1 MACSSDAAGKSFS
14 QATKQTVAQTWDP
27 EILVSVIDR
36 DIVTCLPNLRAYA
49 RALARNVDQAD
60 DLVQSSIVRALSAAS
75 QYQPGTNFKA
85 WMFTILRNGYF
96 NELRHNRGITRP
108 IEAADL
114 EAYSTPAN
122 QQAGLEFGDFH
133 RVFSQ
138 LPAEQREALVLVG
151 AEGYAYGEAAAI
163 CKCPI
168 GTIKSR
174 VGRAR
179 SELKRMITMGEIP
192 ARRRSKPRAVFLPG
206 AVPARAV

>member
-1 MACSSDAAGKSFS
+1 M
-14 QATKQTVAQTWDP
+14 
-27 EILVSVIDR
+27 
-36 DIVTCLPNLRAYA
+36 
-49 RALARNVDQAD
+49 
-60 DLVQSSIVRALSAAS
+60 RALSAAS

-96 NELRHNRGITRP
+96 NELRRNRGFIRP

-122 QQAGLEFGDFH
+122 QQAGLEFDDFH

-163 CKCPI
+163 CNCPI

-179 SELKRMITMGEIP
+179 SELKRMLISMAAKFRHGEKRAEGRIP
-192 ARRRSKPRAVFLPG
+192 PRRHASQRCLRIRSQTAIGV
-206 AVPARAV
+206 V

>member
-1 MACSSDAAGKSFS
+1 MVNIIDGN
-14 QATKQTVAQTWDP
+14 
-27 EILVSVIDR
+27 ILA
-36 DIVTCLPNLRAYA
+36 CLPNLRAFA
-49 RALARNVDQAD
+49 RGLVRNQDQAD
-60 DLVQSSIVRALSAAS
+60 DLVQDVIVRALGAAR

-85 WMFTILRNGYF
+85 WIFTILRNCYF
-96 NELRHNRGITRP
+96 NELRRNRDLIRP

-122 QQAGLEFGDFH
+122 QQARLEFADFR

-138 LPAEQREALVLVG
+138 LPAEQREALLLIG

-163 CKCPI
+163 CNCPI

-179 SELKRMITMGEIP
+179 SELKRMLAMGETP
-192 ARRRSKPRAVFLPG
+192 ARSRTRATGEIFPG
-206 AVPARAV
+206 AVPA